1 MIISIREQER
11 RQKESERRIDER
23 MRAADKYVRGNILAR
38 QKEAERRSDDVIQ
51 RIEKGGVE
59 PRPLPGL
66 REDSMASM
74 QSMPSME
81 SSPSMASIGSAETVS
96 NVTGE
101 VEPDGLQED
110 MPLEGAIPYD
120 PASAEED
127 LARRATEETGSGGD
141 LHLHAE
147 RKAGEMARQMTGDTG
162 AGADMNLHAER
173 KVQQTGE
180 EMFED

>member
-1 MIISIREQER
+1 MSIRDQER

-23 MRAADKYVRGNILAR
+23 MRAADKHVLGNILAR
-38 QKEAERRSDDVIQ
+38 QEAADRRAEEVRE

-74 QSMPSME
+74 GSMPSME
-81 SSPSMASIGSAETVS
+81 SSPSMESIESAETVS
-96 NVTGE
+96 GVTGE
-101 VEPDGLQED
+101 AEPAGVQED
-110 MPLEGAIPYD
+110 MPLEEIMPYD

-127 LARRATEETGSGGD
+127 LAERMTEETGSGGD

-147 RKAGEMARQMTGDTG
+147 RKAGKMARQMTEDTG
-162 AGADMNLHAER
+162 AGGDMNLHAER
-173 KVQQTGE
+173 KVEQMGNDL
-180 EMFED
+180 FDD